1 MFNKMFTKQLKESAD
16 LLGAPWQ
23 CFDTYYYSPPAS
35 PLLGPVLFPDVFFA
49 SSLSE
54 FL

>member
-16 LLGAPWQ
+16 LLGSPWQ
-23 CFDTYYYSPPAS
+23 FFDTYYYSPPAFL
-35 PLLGPVLFPDVFFA
+35 LLGPVLFPDVFFA